1 MNNNM
6 HALQKNWKPDKKRSE
21 RVKKVVQYLEGR
33 REKCWLTERQG
44 YDSSQFYPHASW
56 PDLPLL
62 MEGFVSS
69 CWDLVSRV
77 GGTTQLLEDNLSP
90 LILSPM
96 WWHSLTSTICWNTSQ
111 SSQHHAVSRTPLPC
125 PITDRLL
132 GGSSLP
138 GGRDKDTAQRRGRHT
153 HTHSRSHHCLHPT
166 LTQTLYEMRARKPP
180 SHRNL
185 RGRVG
190 RGEWVEEEG
199 EGSKQGRGERVRER
213 GTCLRAKVG
222 KIERYNLYLS
232 HYVAGN
238 VA

>member
-1 MNNNM
+1 MWIRNLLLNEQQ
-6 HALQKNWKPDKKRSE
+6 HARSAKELETWQKKKWKSKKSCTVPGRQE
-21 RVKKVVQYLEGR
+21 RKVP
-33 REKCWLTERQG
+33 LTERQG
-44 YDSSQFYPHASW
+44 YDCSQFYPHASW

-153 HTHSRSHHCLHPT
+153 HTRTVGHTTASTPH
-166 LTQTLYEMRARKPP
+166 
-180 SHRNL
+180 SHRHSTRWEQENPP
-185 RGRVG
+185 VIVTW
-190 RGEWVEEEG
+190 EAE
-199 EGSKQGRGERVRER
+199 
-213 GTCLRAKVG
+213 
-222 KIERYNLYLS
+222 
-232 HYVAGN
+232 
-238 VA
+238 

>member
-153 HTHSRSHHCLHPT
+153 HTRTVGHTTASTPH
-166 LTQTLYEMRARKPP
+166 
-180 SHRNL
+180 SHRHSTRWEQENPP
-185 RGRVG
+185 VIVTW
-190 RGEWVEEEG
+190 EAE
-199 EGSKQGRGERVRER
+199 
-213 GTCLRAKVG
+213 
-222 KIERYNLYLS
+222 
-232 HYVAGN
+232 
-238 VA
+238 